1 MSKVVAV
8 ADVHGCYDLLSKA
21 MEDHLGSGAE
31 VIFLGDLIDRSP
43 QPLGDIKVVN
53 FVRRLQQKP
62 EEYGLSKVTVLRGNH
77 EQLLLQAIKRND
89 SELWEYNGGSPAFL
103 DYVKKNPKVHTWLR
117 NLPYYAIRGDYLFVH
132 AGVRPEV
139 PIKEQST
146 HDLLWIREDFTES
159 PHMLPYTI
167 VHGHTIQN
175 SDKPVYGSDRI
186 SCDLG
191 AFATGNLCTL
201 PLSY

>member
-1 MSKVVAV
+1 MNKVVAI
-8 ADVHGCYDLLSKA
+8 ADVHGCYDLLCKTV
-21 MEDHLGSGAE
+21 EDHLGSDAE
-31 VIFLGDLIDRSP
+31 LIFLGDLIDRSP
-43 QPLGDIKVVN
+43 QPNGDIKVVN

-77 EQLLLQAIKRND
+77 EQLFCDALRRND
-89 SELWEYNGGSPAFL
+89 TELWEWNGGSHTFL
-103 DYVKKNPKVHTWLR
+103 DYVKTNPRVHTWLK
-117 NLPYYAIRGDYLFVH
+117 NLPLYVIRGEYLFVH

-139 PIKEQST
+139 PIKEQSK
-146 HDLLWIREDFTES
+146 HDLLWIREDFTEN

-175 SDKPVYGSDRI
+175 SDTPVYGKDRI

-191 AFATGNLCTL
+191 AFATGNLCAL